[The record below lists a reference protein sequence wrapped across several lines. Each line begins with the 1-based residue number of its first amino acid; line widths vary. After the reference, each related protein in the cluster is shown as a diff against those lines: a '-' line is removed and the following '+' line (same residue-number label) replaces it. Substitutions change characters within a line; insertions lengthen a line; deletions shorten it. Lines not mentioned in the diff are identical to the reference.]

1 MRRPVSGWCGRQT
14 RWAEGQDSPTRPEGA
29 RWRRQ
34 QFRFWY
40 FLVLMWLAYAVAQA
54 VAALSRWI
62 AGPLALAQGGAL
74 QIPIILII
82 LACVILAVGFLA
94 RNVGSPLGDV
104 VTASER
110 VATGDLSVR
119 VREQGAPWMRSVAR
133 AFNSMTSSLEVQHR
147 QRRELMAD
155 VAHELR
161 TPLAAMQ
168 GRLEGMLDGVY
179 TTDRAHV
186 SQVLDDARML
196 GRLVEDLRT
205 LAHADSGTLALQREP
220 TDVGVVAAE
229 AAALSRAAAD
239 ARGVR
244 IATTIA
250 AGLPLLDVDPLRVRE
265 VMANLVGN
273 AVRHSPPGGV
283 VTIDVKT
290 NDGVVVASVSDQGPG
305 IAADDLPRIFDRF
318 YKGAGSNGS
327 GLGLTIARNLAEA
340 HGGTVSAS
348 NRLGGG
354 TTLTLTLPVRD

>member
-104 VTASER
+104 VTASEQ
-110 VATGDLSVR
+110 VAAGDLSVR

-179 TTDRAHV
+179 ATDHAHV
-186 SQVLDDARML
+186 AQVLDDTRML

-220 TDVGVVAAE
+220 TDVGVVAAD
-229 AAALSRAAAD
+229 AVSLSRAAAD
-239 ARGVR
+239 ARDVR
-244 IATTIA
+244 VTTAIAS
-250 AGLPLLDVDPLRVRE
+250 GLPLLDVDPLRVRE

-273 AVRHSPPGGV
+273 AIRHSPSGGV
-283 VTIDVKT
+283 VTVAVRT
-290 NDGVVVASVSDQGPG
+290 HDGRVVATVSDQGPG
-305 IAADDLPRIFDRF
+305 IAAADLPRIFDRF

-340 HGGTVSAS
+340 HGGTVSAA
-348 NRLGGG
+348 NRPEGG
-354 TTLTLTLPVRD
+354 TTLTFTLPVDA